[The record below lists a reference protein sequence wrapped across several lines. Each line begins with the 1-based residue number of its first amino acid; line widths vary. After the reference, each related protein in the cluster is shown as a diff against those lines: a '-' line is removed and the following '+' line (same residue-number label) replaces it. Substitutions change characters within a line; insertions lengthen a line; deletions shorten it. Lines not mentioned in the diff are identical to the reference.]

1 MISAE
6 YFAISAIFITG
17 FYIGFKIK
25 GGLYNLRTYLKENF
39 SKE

>member
-1 MISAE
+1 MINVE

-25 GGLYNLRTYLKENF
+25 EGLYSLRVYIKENF